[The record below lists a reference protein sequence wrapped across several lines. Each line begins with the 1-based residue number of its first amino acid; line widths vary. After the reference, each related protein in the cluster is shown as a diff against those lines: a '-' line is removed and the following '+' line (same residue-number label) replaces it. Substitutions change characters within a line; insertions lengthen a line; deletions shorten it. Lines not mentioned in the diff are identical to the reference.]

1 MVQITKRQ
9 KTLTITLVIF
19 LAGFFIFRYV
29 GQNLVPSLMFAK
41 HTQTVA
47 FSHVIHRD
55 DVGIPCDNCHFFY
68 DDGDWSGTPSIEVCA
83 ECHEEIIGESRAE
96 ERLVN
101 DYIEKGK
108 EIEWALYFRQPQ
120 CVSFSHSSH
129 VRRAKL
135 ECETCHGPQ
144 GLSRHATEY
153 RVNRITKYSY
163 VVYDPDESESV
174 AEITKKNGKG
184 TWGTMSMDECAECH
198 RSMGTST
205 ACFICHK

>member
-1 MVQITKRQ
+1 MI
-9 KTLTITLVIF
+9 
-19 LAGFFIFRYV
+19 
-29 GQNLVPSLMFAK
+29 PSLMFAK
-41 HTQTVA
+41 HTQAVD
-47 FSHVIHRD
+47 FSHMIHRE
-55 DVGIPCDNCHFFY
+55 DVGISCDDCHFFY
-68 DDGDWSGTPSIEVCA
+68 DDGNWSGTPTIEVCA
-83 ECHEEIIGESRAE
+83 ECHEDIIGESRAE
-96 ERLVN
+96 ELLVN
-101 DYIEKGK
+101 DYIKKGK

-163 VVYDPDESESV
+163 VVYDPDESESI
-174 AEITKKNGKG
+174 AEIAKKNGTG
-184 TWGTMSMDECAECH
+184 TWGTMSMDECAGCH
-198 RSMGTST
+198 RTMGTST